1 MQHALCLNS
10 PIRLTQSNSE
20 RDDIGVVSSSISVY
34 VGCYTWY
41 IGYSLPTPRAQ
52 GMLMG
57 NTASTGLPVA
67 ASKWKYLH
75 HEQIGNYKVSIQ

>member
-1 MQHALCLNS
+1 
-10 PIRLTQSNSE
+10 
-20 RDDIGVVSSSISVY
+20 
-34 VGCYTWY
+34 
-41 IGYSLPTPRAQ
+41 
-52 GMLMG
+52 MLMG